1 MSFNIFVIFFSVNVS
16 DFEHSGSSTKTG
28 SWFVLKYIVIRNAFR
43 LCNKLTITEIMLVI
57 IFNDSLVLPSQ
68 IDYQRKIRR
77 IKKITIIN
85 GISDR
90 GAKFITHHQFSV

>member
-1 MSFNIFVIFFSVNVS
+1 
-16 DFEHSGSSTKTG
+16 
-28 SWFVLKYIVIRNAFR
+28 
-43 LCNKLTITEIMLVI
+43 MLVI

-90 GAKFITHHQFSV
+90 GAKFITHHQFSG